1 MMLTV
6 TGLTAGYEAVDV
18 LHSVDITAEKGKITV
33 ILGANGSGKTT
44 MFRTISGL
52 IRPTAGSVT
61 FNGKQITRRPANSIV
76 RTGIA
81 HSPEGRH
88 LFPKMSVEKN
98 LILGGYTKRKNRS
111 RQRQLLDQV
120 FELFPILR
128 DKRNHPAGSLSG
140 GQQQMVAIGRALTA
154 DPELLILDEPSMG
167 LAPLVVKQVLEA
179 VVEINRTG
187 IGVLLA
193 EQNAT
198 QALRIAH
205 RGYVLAEGRV
215 ALSGTARDLLHD
227 AEVRSAYL
235 GM

>member
-1 MMLTV
+1 MLTV
-6 TGLTAGYEAVDV
+6 TGLNAGYDAVDV
-18 LHSVDITAEKGKITV
+18 LHSVDITAEKGEITV

-61 FNGKQITRRPANSIV
+61 FAGRQITRRPANAIV
-76 RTGIA
+76 RAGIA

-98 LILGGYTKRKNRS
+98 LVLGGYTRRKNRS
-111 RQRQLLDQV
+111 RQRELLDQV

-128 DKRNHPAGSLSG
+128 DKRQHPAGSLSG

-193 EQNAT
+193 EQNAK

-215 ALSGTARDLLHD
+215 ALSGSAQDLLHD

-235 GM
+235 GI